1 MSETAV
7 QETQETL
14 NSVPTSSETQPTP
27 PKRKRRRLRG
37 LLLALV
43 VLVCALAGFIA
54 WLVGTESGL
63 RFGLYKIPSWF
74 GVKIASETLEGTLV
88 KGFHG
93 DKWMIETDGADVKI
107 SAFRFDWEP
116 SELFQRSLHITEIVA
131 GDIAVVPKPTPPKEE
146 KPSTG
151 LPESIDLPVLV
162 FIDRF
167 ATGRLSVGKNFDT
180 QTVYLDHL
188 NAAYHYDQKEHRL
201 DLKTLDTPW
210 SHSTGSAVVGLQ
222 KPFALDTMIRTKGE
236 LEGRTIDSLAQL
248 RGSLQDVQAD
258 VLLDGDDVH
267 LSAKSTLHPFA
278 ASLDK
283 MIGEV
288 LIKGF
293 NINPTAFQPSLPKAN
308 LTFDATVV
316 PSFTHGIALDGSLDL
331 ENKAAGFADDNAIPV
346 RNILADFTI
355 NDNGVVT
362 VQESEIGLLEEGS
375 FNVAGTVDTVKNAL
389 ALKINVN
396 NLVSDDLVRTNVA
409 GQWNGFIG
417 VKGETA
423 SPAVDWNLE
432 SSNAQL
438 SGLLS
443 FATDRKLGQR
453 TLKLDRVRVA
463 PQNGG
468 ELMAQG
474 SLELF
479 KDRLLKLDIASK
491 AFNPSRLG
499 PKLPAG
505 SVNGTINLSGELA
518 KEKFAG
524 KMQFAP
530 STLNNVPLSG
540 KADVVYE
547 SGHLPRALTDLRLGN
562 NIVKTNGSFGKKGDH
577 LNIDITAPDLS
588 RFGFGLGGLLNTR
601 GYISGDLKGG
611 LETYEADLSGEAR
624 ALRVGDAVNIRML
637 DFKLKG
643 TPDINRPLAADIK
656 GSHIALSGGST
667 VIDAVNLSLNGTGA
681 QHRLHGTGSMALD
694 GKPYKFE
701 VNAAGG
707 LNKDFNQWK
716 GSVDTLDI
724 GGAFNLKLQNRMN
737 LEAGAERVSMSAARW
752 SAMGGSLNLQNFVWD
767 KKAGITSKGSVQS
780 LHITELQNFVKIP
793 VEHNLVL
800 GGDWDLAYSQ
810 NARGYL
816 NINRQSGDII
826 LPNKDPKKQM
836 PLGLSALSLRT
847 RFHNGRIDST
857 LDGSTRFG
865 SVNANLGVSQ
875 QFGNKIANAP
885 VSGKINLNIPDL
897 GAIKPFLPATA
908 QNITGRLNA
917 AATIG
922 GRIGAPTV
930 AAILKGNSNYGSA
943 DGTVNIGQGSSLDAS
958 PLSGRL
964 NLNVADLE
972 VFRNFLPVGQTV
984 KGRLNAA
991 VSLGGRVG
999 EPQLSGTLNGENLY
1013 YRNQP
1018 QGLIL
1023 DNGVL
1028 RSHLQGQ
1035 RWIIDSLKFHK
1046 GGTLELKGV
1055 VNIANSD
1062 PDVDVDVVFNKYD
1075 TLSRPNRRLRLSGSA
1090 KVQYNQAR
1098 GLILNG
1104 TLDSDY
1110 GMFGS
1115 QKSSM
1120 PTLDD
1125 DVVVL
1130 GEEKT
1135 HSSSVT
1141 PISLNLMLNLNDNI
1155 RFVGYGADVTIGGR
1169 LSITSRPG
1177 ETVQGVGTVKV
1188 VKGRYKAYGQDLDIT
1203 KGTVSFVGPLNNPN
1217 LNIRAE
1223 RRLSPVGAGVE
1234 VLGSLANPR
1243 VTLVAKEAM
1252 SEKDKLSWLIL
1263 NRASSG
1269 SDGDNAALSAAA
1281 GALLAGQVNDRLGL
1295 VDDLGITSQRSR
1307 NAQTGELNPAEQMF
1321 TVGKQITGNLY
1332 AGYEYGISS
1341 AEQSVKLVY
1350 QLTRAIQAVARIGSR
1365 SSGGELKYTI
1375 RFDRLLR
1382 SDYEDDRK
1390 IEEAEK
1396 QKAAQTQ

>member
-1 MSETAV
+1 MTDTA
-7 QETQETL
+7 
-14 NSVPTSSETQPTP
+14 NTSTPPEQQPAP
-27 PKRKRRRLRG
+27 PKRKKRLLRG
-37 LLLALV
+37 FVLSALG
-43 VLVCALAGFIA
+43 VLTVSAGAIG

-74 GVKIASETLEGTLV
+74 DVKISSDTLKGTLIE
-88 KGFHG
+88 GFEG
-93 DKWMIETDGADVKI
+93 DKWLIETEGADVKI
-107 SAFRFDWEP
+107 SSFRFDWKP
-116 SELFQRSLHITEIVA
+116 SELTRPSLHITEVVA
-131 GDIAVVPKPTPPKEE
+131 GDIAIMTKRTPPKEE
-146 KPSTG
+146 EPSKG
-151 LPESIDLPVLV
+151 LPDSIDLPVTAYL
-162 FIDRF
+162 DRLE
-167 ATGRLSVGKNFDT
+167 TGKISVGKRFDK

-188 NAAYHYDQKEHRL
+188 HAAYHYDKKEHRL
-201 DLKTLDTPW
+201 HIKTADTPW
-210 SHSTGSAVVGLQ
+210 SSSTGAVVLGLN
-222 KPFALDTMIRTKGE
+222 KPYVLNTAIYTKGQ
-236 LEGRTIDSLAQL
+236 LEGETIHGTVRLW
-248 RGSLQDVQAD
+248 GSLQDVYTD
-258 VLLDGDDVH
+258 LLLDGDNVH
-267 LSAKSTLHPFA
+267 LSAKSTIHPFA
-278 ASLDK
+278 DSLNETV
-283 MIGEV
+283 GEILV
-288 LIKGF
+288 KGS
-293 NINPTAFQPSLPKAN
+293 NINPQAFLPSLPKARLN
-308 LTFDATVV
+308 FDATTI
-316 PSFTHGIALDGSLDL
+316 PSFTDGVALEGSIDL
-331 ENKAAGFADDNAIPV
+331 ENDQAGFADENYIPV
-346 RNILADFTI
+346 KRILGEFIVDDKGTVKI
-355 NDNGVVT
+355 EDIGV
-362 VQESEIGLLEEGS
+362 GLLKDGS
-375 FNVAGTVDTVKNAL
+375 IDVSGTIDTAQDQLKL
-389 ALKINVN
+389 ALGINN
-396 NLVSDDLVRTNVA
+396 TGADDFVRQNIA
-409 GQWNGFIG
+409 GRLNGSID
-417 VKGETA
+417 VKGETS
-423 SPAVDWNLE
+423 SPVVNWNLD
-432 SSNAQL
+432 
-438 SGLLS
+438 SG
-443 FATDRKLGQR
+443 FARTDGMLFFQTDKQLGQR
-453 TLKLDRVRVA
+453 TLKLDKVRLV

-468 ELMAQG
+468 ELNAKG

-479 KDRLLKLDIASK
+479 KDRKLQLDIVSK
-491 AFNPSRLG
+491 AFNPARID
-499 PKLPAG
+499 PQLPQG
-505 SVNGTINLSGELA
+505 SVNGNINLTGILA
-518 KEKFAG
+518 QEKFAG
-524 KMQFAP
+524 NMQFAP
-530 STLNNVPLSG
+530 STLNGVPLSG
-540 KADVVYE
+540 KADVAYE
-547 SGHLPRALTDLRLGN
+547 NKHLSRALTDLTLGS
-562 NIVKTNGSFGKKGDH
+562 NIVKTNGSFGKKGDR

-611 LETYEADLSGEAR
+611 LKTYEADLSGEAR

-656 GSHIALSGGST
+656 GSHIALSGGAT
-667 VIDAVNLSLNGTGA
+667 VIDAVNLSLSGTGA
-681 QHRLHGTGSMALD
+681 QHRIHGSSSMALD
-694 GKPYKFE
+694 GKPYKLE

-752 SAMGGSLNLQNFVWD
+752 SVMGGSLNLQNFVWD
-767 KKAGITSKGSVQS
+767 KKTGITSKGSAQS

-836 PLGLSALSLRT
+836 PLGLSALALRT
-847 RFHNGRIDST
+847 RFQNGRIDST
-857 LDGSTRFG
+857 LEGNTRFG
-865 SVNANLGVSQ
+865 SINADLGISQ

-885 VSGKINLNIPDL
+885 VSGKINLNVPDL
-897 GAIKPFLPATA
+897 GAIKTFLPATA
-908 QNITGRLNA
+908 QGITGRLNA
-917 AATIG
+917 SATIG
-922 GRIGAPTV
+922 GRVGSPTI
-930 AAILKGNSNYGSA
+930 AATLNGTSNYGTA
-943 DGTVNIGQGSSLDAS
+943 EGTVNIGQGAS
-958 PLSGRL
+958 MDTAPLSGKL

-999 EPQLSGTLNGENLY
+999 DPQLSGTLNGENLY
-1013 YRNQP
+1013 YRNQT

-1046 GGTLELKGV
+1046 GGTLELKGS
-1055 VNIANSD
+1055 VNLANAD
-1062 PDVDVDVVFNKYD
+1062 PDVDVDVVFDKYD

-1090 KVQYNQAR
+1090 KVQYNQQK
-1098 GLILNG
+1098 GVFLNG
-1104 TLDSDY
+1104 TLNSDY

-1120 PTLDD
+1120 PSLDD

-1130 GEEKT
+1130 GEEKKQT
-1135 HSSSVT
+1135 AAVT
-1141 PISLNLMLNLNDNI
+1141 PINLNLTLNLNDNI
-1155 RFVGYGADVTIGGR
+1155 RFVGYGADITIGGK
-1169 LSITSRPG
+1169 LTITSRPG
-1177 ETVQGVGTVKV
+1177 EAIQGVGTVKV

-1234 VLGSLANPR
+1234 VLGSLNNPR

-1307 NAQTGELNPAEQMF
+1307 NAQTGELNPAEQVL
-1321 TVGKQITGNLY
+1321 TVGKQFTNNLY
-1332 AGYEYGISS
+1332 AGYEYGLSS

-1350 QLTRAIQAVARIGSR
+1350 QLTRAIQAVARVGSR
-1365 SSGGELKYTI
+1365 SYGGELKYTI
-1375 RFDRLLR
+1375 RFDRLFR

-1396 QKAAQTQ
+1396 QKATQTQ